1 VVGRPNIAFFRHLHP
16 SFSHRKVQKRVAHEV
31 EGLPPTTNC
40 QNVALLEG
48 TALFSLMAS
57 LPYAPS
63 NQQNGAPPTNSAP
76 VSLALPVPSENVG
89 SLVSPE
95 TSDAIIGEV
104 VYSSPEVAEAKER
117 APSLWNDAFLWAL
130 WLVGL
135 AVSAAVVIN
144 ARAHVAHPL
153 LWLPAPMGVL
163 GAAAGFVA
171 MGRARDNWSGRTRFA
186 WLALATAG
194 ALFGAG
200 CVAGALPHHGE
211 KAASSLW
218 LAGME
223 AGQLGFVLCG
233 LLALCW
239 RGRALG
245 LARLLGDTIIVALAI
260 AVLLGSLK
268 SAPPVNGHGV
278 WLWKWVA
285 GATPICV
292 AAGGFLAVIMLGE
305 SGKKAGIGRASWLVA
320 GGALCQ
326 LAAHFLVPSMS
337 PTAGSHF
344 PFPLAALANGWA
356 FTLWGSAALV
366 SARLPLQP
374 NARDEENQDAG
385 EQEAKEHG
393 AIKTRPRWHNIAGVL
408 PLGLALGA
416 ALSVV
421 VHPAS
426 LGSGGAGPLSFL
438 LLALSARQTVALWD
452 NSQLVRRLR
461 ASSVD
466 MERNVGERTHH
477 LSTLH
482 GITSTLNTSL
492 DRRTVL
498 RFTLEKT
505 IAVTGADAGGIWLR
519 ELRSDIYESDAPQWE
534 WKLMHWQGDG
544 DPSMPALL
552 RDLAIAQAAEGNTGD
567 GQNAG
572 IEQLSPS
579 TREAMQNGLVPPRA
593 RLILVPVRS
602 QGVLLGTM
610 GLMRNEGAFSYDDR
624 ALVESVALEAGT
636 ALQNARMYSEAAHR
650 ANRDSVT
657 DLANHRAVQEQ
668 MTATHARCKRNEEV
682 FSIVMMD
689 LNNFKFFNDTYG
701 HPVGDEVLRTVARG
715 LRESCRASDILGRYG
730 GDEFIVVLPDT
741 DAAGALDVCA
751 RIKSTLDSKHCEPV
765 PGTRLPIGIAFGWA
779 SFPQDGENV
788 ADLLAAADAN
798 LYNHK
803 RGGAS
808 YLSQSQKQLQTDK
821 DEVKKLRNRAHG
833 GSFGVLDALVT
844 AIDNKDHYTR
854 HHSEEVTFLSL
865 LVARELGYSA
875 EQLDAVRISGLLH
888 DVGKIAVPDSILR
901 HPGKL
906 GRDEW
911 DIMQQHPVF
920 GALIVKDVPHL
931 EHVLDGIKYHHEKWD
946 GSGYPEK
953 RVGEDIPEMGRL
965 LAMGDCYSALTTDRP
980 YRKGWKPE
988 AALEEIERCAGAHF
1002 DPRLCALFLE
1012 VMRRELGGSADT
1024 NDYGARIADEFSAP
1038 RENAVLGA

>member
-1 VVGRPNIAFFRHLHP
+1 M
-16 SFSHRKVQKRVAHEV
+16 S
-31 EGLPPTTNC
+31 
-40 QNVALLEG
+40 
-48 TALFSLMAS
+48 
-57 LPYAPS
+57 
-63 NQQNGAPPTNSAP
+63 SAP
-76 VSLALPVPSENVG
+76 VSLALPVPSPNG
-89 SLVSPE
+89 SAVVPND
-95 TSDAIIGEV
+95 TSDDIIGEIV
-104 VYSSPEVAEAKER
+104 VAAPKSPDAKAS

-130 WLVGL
+130 WLAGL
-135 AVSAAVVIN
+135 AASVIVVLGG
-144 ARAHVAHPL
+144 RAHPSHFPIWL
-153 LWLPAPMGVL
+153 LAPMGAL
-163 GAAAGFVA
+163 GAAAGLVA
-171 MGRARDNWSGRTRFA
+171 IGRARDNWGGRIRFA
-186 WLALATAG
+186 WLSLATAS

-200 CVAGALPHHGE
+200 CVAMALPHRVASAGSSAFLSGVH
-211 KAASSLW
+211 AAQ
-218 LAGME
+218 LAC
-223 AGQLGFVLCG
+223 VLCG

-239 RGRALG
+239 RGRGVG
-245 LARLLGDTIIVALAI
+245 LARLLADTVIVALAV
-260 AVLLGSLK
+260 AVVTGPLK
-268 SAPPVNGHGV
+268 NAARPDVHG
-278 WLWKWVA
+278 A
-285 GATPICV
+285 GAWQTVGGIEPIGLAACV
-292 AAGGFLAVIMLGE
+292 FLAVVMLGGA
-305 SGKKAGIGRASWLVA
+305 GKKGALGRASWLVA
-320 GGALCQ
+320 GGALCL
-326 LAAHFLVPSMS
+326 LASHFLS
-337 PTAGSHF
+337 PTVGGAVVSRASS
-344 PFPLAALANGWA
+344 PLAALASGWA
-356 FTLWGSAALV
+356 CLLWGTAALV
-366 SARLPLQP
+366 CARQPLTSHLG
-374 NARDEENQDAG
+374 DEETDESGGLEGGEPVQPKARNGWQKVAG
-385 EQEAKEHG
+385 G
-393 AIKTRPRWHNIAGVL
+393 L

-416 ALSVV
+416 AMSVV
-421 VHPAS
+421 VH
-426 LGSGGAGPLSFL
+426 SGNVGHSAVVPLAFL
-438 LLALSARQTVALWD
+438 LLALGARQAVALWD
-452 NSQLVRRLR
+452 NAQLVRRLR
-461 ASSVD
+461 TSSQN

-519 ELRSDIYESDAPQWE
+519 EARGDVYESDAPQWE

-544 DPSMPALL
+544 DASMPALL
-552 RDLAIAQAAEGNTGD
+552 RDLAIAEAYQGD
-567 GQNAG
+567 AG
-572 IEQLSPS
+572 DAPSGGKSQLSPS
-579 TREAMQNGLVPPRA
+579 TREAMHQGIMPTRA
-593 RLILVPVRS
+593 RLILVPIKS
-602 QGVLLGTM
+602 QGMLLGTM
-610 GLMRNEGAFSYDDR
+610 GLMRSDGAFSYDDR

-657 DLANHRAVQEQ
+657 NLFNHRAVQEQ
-668 MTATHARCKRNEEV
+668 MTAVHARCKRTSEV

-701 HPVGDEVLRTVARG
+701 HPIGDKVLRTVADC
-715 LRESCRASDILGRYG
+715 LRESCRGSDFLGRYG

-751 RIKSTLDSKHCEPV
+751 RIKATLDSKHFEPV
-765 PGTRLPIGIAFGWA
+765 PGTRLPIGTAFGWA
-779 SFPQDGENV
+779 SFPQDGESV
-788 ADLLAAADAN
+788 VDLLAAADAN

-808 YLSQSQKQLQTDK
+808 YLSQSQKQLQQDK

-844 AIDNKDHYTR
+844 AIDHKDHYTR

-875 EQLDAVRISGLLH
+875 QQLEAVRISGLLH

-953 RVGEDIPEMGRL
+953 LKGEDIPELGRL
-965 LAMGDCYSALTTDRP
+965 LAMGDTYSALTTDRP

-1002 DPRLCALFLE
+1002 DPRLCALFLK
-1012 VMRRELGGSADT
+1012 VMRRELGGSGDT
-1024 NDYGARIADEFSAP
+1024 NDYGARIADEFSTT
-1038 RENAVLGA
+1038 REDSKGAT

>member
-1 VVGRPNIAFFRHLHP
+1 LWER
-16 SFSHRKVQKRVAHEV
+16 
-31 EGLPPTTNC
+31 TT
-40 QNVALLEG
+40 
-48 TALFSLMAS
+48 LFSLMAS

-63 NQQNGAPPTNSAP
+63 DQQNRAPSSGSSP
-76 VSLALPVPSENVG
+76 VSLALPVPDENVG

-95 TSDAIIGEV
+95 TSEYLIGEV
-104 VYSSPEVAEAKER
+104 IHPSPEVADTKAK

-130 WLVGL
+130 WLAGG
-135 AVSAAVVIN
+135 ATSMVVVLGG
-144 ARAHVAHPL
+144 RAHPSHFPMWL
-153 LWLPAPMGVL
+153 LAPMGAL

-171 MGRARDNWSGRTRFA
+171 IGRARDNWSGRIRFA
-186 WLALATAG
+186 WLALAIAG

-200 CVAGALPHHGE
+200 CVAMALPHRG
-211 KAASSLW
+211 
-218 LAGME
+218 AG
-223 AGQLGFVLCG
+223 AGFSPLIAGLQGAQLGFVLCG

-239 RGRALG
+239 HGRGAA
-245 LARLLGDTIIVALAI
+245 LARLVADTVIVALAV
-260 AVLLGSLK
+260 AVVTEPLQ
-268 SAPPVNGHGV
+268 SAARPDVHGG
-278 WLWKWVA
+278 WAWQ
-285 GATPICV
+285 TPGGTGPIGL
-292 AAGGFLAVIMLGE
+292 AACLFLALVTLGGA
-305 SGKKAGIGRASWLVA
+305 GKKGGLGRASWLVA
-320 GGALCQ
+320 GGALCL
-326 LAAHFLVPSMS
+326 LASHFLSSAVGGGAAGHAPS
-337 PTAGSHF
+337 
-344 PFPLAALANGWA
+344 PLAALASGWA
-356 FTLWGSAALV
+356 PLLWGTAALV
-366 SARLPLQP
+366 CARQPLTTHLGDEEAEEKMGVEDGEDAQP
-374 NARDEENQDAG
+374 KARDGWQKVAG
-385 EQEAKEHG
+385 G
-393 AIKTRPRWHNIAGVL
+393 L

-416 ALSVV
+416 AMSVV
-421 VHPAS
+421 VHR
-426 LGSGGAGPLSFL
+426 GSEGQSAVTPLTFL
-438 LLALSARQTVALWD
+438 LLALGARQAVAQWD
-452 NSQLVRRLR
+452 NAQLVRRLR
-461 ASSVD
+461 ASSQN

-477 LSTLH
+477 ISTLH
-482 GITSTLNTSL
+482 GITSALSASL

-498 RFTLEKT
+498 RFTLDKT
-505 IAVTGADAGGIWLR
+505 IAVTGAEAGGIWLR
-519 ELRSDIYESDAPQWE
+519 EARGDVYESDAPQWE
-534 WKLMHWQGDG
+534 WKLMHWHGEG
-544 DPSMPALL
+544 DPAMPTLL
-552 RDLAIAQAAEGNTGD
+552 RDLAIAQACEGDAGD
-567 GQNAG
+567 APSGG
-572 IEQLSPS
+572 KSGLSPS
-579 TREAMQNGLVPPRA
+579 AREAMHQGIVPPRA
-593 RLILVPVRS
+593 RLILVPIKS
-602 QGVLLGTM
+602 QGILLGAM
-610 GLMRNEGAFSYDDR
+610 GLLRGDGAFSYDDR

-657 DLANHRAVQEQ
+657 NLYNHRAVQEQ
-668 MTATHARCKRNEEV
+668 MTAVHARCKRTSGA

-701 HPVGDEVLRTVARG
+701 HPIGDKVLRTVADC
-715 LRESCRASDILGRYG
+715 LRESCRTSDFLGRYG

-741 DAAGALDVCA
+741 DPAGALDVCA
-751 RIKSTLDSKHCEPV
+751 RIKATLDSKHFEPV
-765 PGTRLPIGIAFGWA
+765 PGTRLPIGTAFGWA
-779 SFPQDGENV
+779 SYPQDGESV
-788 ADLLAAADAN
+788 VDLLAAADAN

-808 YLSQSQKQLQTDK
+808 YLSQSQKQLQQDK

-844 AIDNKDHYTR
+844 AIDHKDHYTR

-875 EQLDAVRISGLLH
+875 QQLEAVRISGLLH

-953 RVGEDIPEMGRL
+953 LVGEDIPEMGRL

-1012 VMRRELGGSADT
+1012 VMRRELGGSGDT
-1024 NDYGARIADEFSAP
+1024 NDYGARIADEFSTT
-1038 RENAVLGA
+1038 REDAVLEA